1 MYEYFKLL
9 LFKIIIKGFYVYPNY
24 QHNIWTFEKGLGA
37 YKAFFQGDI
46 EFQPGIYFF
55 GVCHFWQ

>member
-55 GVCHFWQ
+55 Q

>member
-9 LFKIIIKGFYVYPNY
+9 LFKIIIKG
-24 QHNIWTFEKGLGA
+24 NIWTFERGVGA

-46 EFQPGIYFF
+46 AFQPGIYFF
-55 GVCHFWQ
+55 GVCHFCNNI